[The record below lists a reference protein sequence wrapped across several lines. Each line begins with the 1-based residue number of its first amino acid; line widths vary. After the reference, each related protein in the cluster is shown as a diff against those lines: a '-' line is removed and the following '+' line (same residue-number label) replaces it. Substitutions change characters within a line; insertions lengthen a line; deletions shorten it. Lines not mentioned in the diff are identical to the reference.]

1 MAMELGIASSPVQ
14 VIAVTVPEGA
24 SAGSALVVHTLAGPV
39 QAIVPAGLTVGM
51 TFHLQMP
58 SQPAVVQMPLQPA
71 VVQLTSAPTAV
82 PVAPAVD
89 GPPQGTSIPRDRMEV
104 AAAPAVSLPA
114 DLLTKG
120 VEKIFALF
128 SKVDQNSNGAIDQA
142 ELTAALTH
150 SEPLRQRL
158 CDAAGV
164 STDLSPEQIAIA
176 VLACA
181 DSSGSGALEPAE
193 LERLIRGWRE
203 DAFATRADM
212 THANQQ
218 RRLAGAA
225 ERAEQRRVE
234 GGGFA
239 GLTDAEEALR
249 IGAASQE
256 YTAAEKFTFAESDPT
271 VFAGGAHYVTD
282 AAARAAR
289 DATDVDIRKQEV
301 DEYLY
306 KEAFKGLDADSALQ
320 VGESVKLGGEVVD
333 SCFEAPKKAPPK
345 KGLSQTP
352 FFLEKKMQAEE

>member
-58 SQPAVVQMPLQPA
+58 SQPAVVQMPLQPAVVQMPLQPA

-239 GLTDAEEALR
+239 GLTDAEETLR

-271 VFAGGAHYVTD
+271 VFVGGAHYVTD

-301 DEYLY
+301 DG
-306 KEAFKGLDADSALQ
+306 AFARA
-320 VGESVKLGGEVVD
+320 VG
-333 SCFEAPKKAPPK
+333 A
-345 KGLSQTP
+345 
-352 FFLEKKMQAEE
+352 